1 MIFFDQRSFLV
12 FDFRQNCF
20 SLIVILK
27 KKRNKKFNFFPKPK
41 KMSDDDGDFGYG
53 YSSGEDP
60 ENKEDYEL
68 ENNFFEAD
76 DIKKTNP
83 KEAIERFETIILME
97 ESKGSEVKWKFKCL
111 LNIIQLKCRIQ
122 NFADLKDNITQIV
135 KIMNTVSRNDSN
147 EAISLI
153 LDSLTQVKESHDDL
167 GQQLMDHLSLN
178 LEAYEHLWLSAALK
192 LARIY
197 LKIGDFI
204 RLEAIIEAFK
214 TRCKTQQGLVDE
226 KKSGA
231 LLELYSIEIQICIAN
246 KDHQRMKGVYEK
258 TKNLSSAIVD
268 PKSMAII
275 KETSG
280 KLLMIEKKWKEST
293 EELVDAFKFYQEV
306 GNPQAKTVLKYLVL
320 AGMLSMS
327 EINIF
332 CGREARV
339 YKDDPEILAM
349 QEMRNAFELKDL
361 KRFDRILKDKTLK
374 IDQDEF
380 MKSFLDDL
388 MKVFN
393 SEKIISMI
401 VPYKTIKIE
410 YLAKELSEKEESV
423 VKNLSLLI
431 MEGKILGKIDKINGY
446 YENLEKPDLDEL
458 KKEEAMK
465 NWINTIQ
472 GL

>member
-1 MIFFDQRSFLV
+1 
-12 FDFRQNCF
+12 
-20 SLIVILK
+20 
-27 KKRNKKFNFFPKPK
+27 
-41 KMSDDDGDFGYG
+41 MSDDENFGYG
-53 YSSGEDP
+53 YDSGE
-60 ENKEDYEL
+60 ENQNNDDYEL
-68 ENNFFEAD
+68 ENSFFEAD

-83 KEAIERFETIILME
+83 KEAIERFETIIMME
-97 ESKGSEVKWKFKCL
+97 ESKGTEVQWKFKCL

-122 NFADLKDNITQIV
+122 SFDSLKDNITQII

-153 LDSLTQVKESHDDL
+153 IESLTQTKEINDSFA
-167 GQQLMDHLSLN
+167 QELMDHLSVS
-178 LEAYEHLWLSAALK
+178 LEIYEHLWLSASLK

-197 LKIGDFI
+197 LKIGDFN
-204 RLEAIIEAFK
+204 RLETIISSFK
-214 TRCKTQQGLVDE
+214 TRCKTQQGVVDE
-226 KKSGA
+226 KKSGS
-231 LLELYSIEIQICIAN
+231 LLELYSIEIQICIAT
-246 KDHQRMKGVYEK
+246 KDHQRMKEVYEK

-280 KLLMIEKKWKEST
+280 KLMMLEKKWKEST

-339 YKDDPEILAM
+339 YKDDPEIVGM
-349 QEMRNAFELKDL
+349 QEMRSAFEQKDL

-388 MKVFN
+388 TKVFN
-393 SEKIISMI
+393 SEKIISI
-401 VPYKTIKIE
+401 IAPYKTVKIQ
-410 YLAKELSEKEESV
+410 YLAKELAEKEESIIR
-423 VKNLSLLI
+423 NLTELI
-431 MEGKILGKIDKINGY
+431 LDGKISGKIDKIHGY
-446 YENLEKPDLDEL
+446 YENLEKIDVDEN
-458 KKEEAMK
+458 KKEEALK

-472 GL
+472 SL

>member
-1 MIFFDQRSFLV
+1 
-12 FDFRQNCF
+12 
-20 SLIVILK
+20 
-27 KKRNKKFNFFPKPK
+27 
-41 KMSDDDGDFGYG
+41 MSDDDGDFGYG
-53 YSSGEDP
+53 YDSQEDQP
-60 ENKEDYEL
+60 NNDDYEL

-83 KEAIERFETIILME
+83 KEAIERFETIIMME

-111 LNIIQLKCRIQ
+111 LNIIQLKCKVL
-122 NFADLKDNITQIV
+122 NFSEMRDNITQIV
-135 KIMNTVSRNDSN
+135 KIMHTVSRNDSN

-153 LDSLTQVKESHDDL
+153 LDGLTVLKETHEHDSLAQE
-167 GQQLMDHLSLN
+167 LMDHLLVSL
-178 LEAYEHLWLSAALK
+178 EPYEHLWLSAALK
-192 LARIY
+192 LAKIY
-197 LKIGDFI
+197 LKSGDFQ
-204 RLEAIIEAFK
+204 RLEKIIEAFK
-214 TRCKTQQGLVDE
+214 SRCKTQQGQVDE

-246 KDHQRMKGVYEK
+246 KDHQRMKNVYEK

-280 KLLMIEKKWKEST
+280 KLMMLEKKWKEST

-410 YLAKELSEKEESV
+410 YLARELSEKEESV
-423 VKNLSLLI
+423 IKNLSLLI
-431 MEGKILGKIDKINGY
+431 MEGKISGKIDKINGF
-446 YENLEKPDLDEL
+446 YENCEKVDPDEV
-458 KKEEAMK
+458 KKEEALK

>member
-1 MIFFDQRSFLV
+1 
-12 FDFRQNCF
+12 
-20 SLIVILK
+20 
-27 KKRNKKFNFFPKPK
+27 
-41 KMSDDDGDFGYG
+41 MSDDDGDFGYG
-53 YSSGEDP
+53 YDSQEDQP
-60 ENKEDYEL
+60 NNDDYEL

-83 KEAIERFETIILME
+83 KEAIERFETIIMME

-111 LNIIQLKCRIQ
+111 LNIIQLKCKVM
-122 NFADLKDNITQIV
+122 NFSEMRENITQIV
-135 KIMNTVSRNDSN
+135 KIMHTVSRNDSN

-153 LDSLTQVKESHDDL
+153 LDGLTALKETHEHDSLAQEM
-167 GQQLMDHLSLN
+167 MDHLLVSL
-178 LEAYEHLWLSAALK
+178 EPYEHLWLSAALK
-192 LARIY
+192 LAKIY
-197 LKIGDFI
+197 LKSGDFQ
-204 RLEAIIEAFK
+204 RLEKIIEAFK
-214 TRCKTQQGLVDE
+214 IRCKTQQGQVDE

-246 KDHQRMKGVYEK
+246 KDHQRMKNVYEK

-280 KLLMIEKKWKEST
+280 KLMMLEKKWKEST

-410 YLAKELSEKEESV
+410 YLARELSEKEESV
-423 VKNLSLLI
+423 IKNLSLLI
-431 MEGKILGKIDKINGY
+431 MEGKISGKIDKINGY
-446 YENLEKPDLDEL
+446 YENCEKVDPDEV
-458 KKEEAMK
+458 KKEEALK

>member
-1 MIFFDQRSFLV
+1 
-12 FDFRQNCF
+12 
-20 SLIVILK
+20 
-27 KKRNKKFNFFPKPK
+27 
-41 KMSDDDGDFGYG
+41 MSDDDGDFGYG
-53 YSSGEDP
+53 YDSQEDQP
-60 ENKEDYEL
+60 NNDDYEL

-76 DIKKTNP
+76 DMKKTNP
-83 KEAIERFETIILME
+83 KEAIERFETIIMME

-111 LNIIQLKCRIQ
+111 LNIIQLKCKVM
-122 NFADLKDNITQIV
+122 NFSEMRENITQIV
-135 KIMNTVSRNDSN
+135 KIMHTVSRNDSN

-153 LDSLTQVKESHDDL
+153 LDGLTALKETHEHDSLAQEM
-167 GQQLMDHLSLN
+167 MDHLLVSL
-178 LEAYEHLWLSAALK
+178 EPYEHLWLSAALK
-192 LARIY
+192 LAKIY
-197 LKIGDFI
+197 LKSGDFQ
-204 RLEAIIEAFK
+204 RLEKIIEAFK
-214 TRCKTQQGLVDE
+214 TRCKTQQGQVDE

-246 KDHQRMKGVYEK
+246 KDHQRMKNVYEK

-280 KLLMIEKKWKEST
+280 KLMMLEKKWKEST

-410 YLAKELSEKEESV
+410 YLARELSEKEESV
-423 VKNLSLLI
+423 IKNLSLLI
-431 MEGKILGKIDKINGY
+431 MEGKISGKIDKINGY
-446 YENLEKPDLDEL
+446 YENCEKEDPDEV
-458 KKEEAMK
+458 KKEEALK

>member
-1 MIFFDQRSFLV
+1 
-12 FDFRQNCF
+12 
-20 SLIVILK
+20 
-27 KKRNKKFNFFPKPK
+27 
-41 KMSDDDGDFGYG
+41 MSDSDGDFGYG
-53 YSSGEDP
+53 YSSGDEAQ
-60 ENKEDYEL
+60 NNEDYEL

-76 DIKKTNP
+76 DIKKSNP

-97 ESKGSEVKWKFKCL
+97 ESKGTEVKWKFKCL
-111 LNIIQLKCRIQ
+111 LNIIQLKCRVSI
-122 NFADLKDNITQIV
+122 FSELKENITQIV
-135 KIMNTVSRNDSN
+135 KIMNIVSRNDSN

-153 LDSLTQVKESHDDL
+153 LDSLTNLKEANDQVAQSL
-167 GQQLMDHLSLN
+167 IDHLSSV
-178 LEAYEHLWLSAALK
+178 LENYEHLWISAALK
-192 LARIY
+192 LARMY
-197 LKIGDFI
+197 LKYSDFP
-204 RLEAIIEAFK
+204 RLESVIEAFK
-214 TRCKTQQGLVDE
+214 GRCKTNQGLIDE

-231 LLELYSIEIQICIAN
+231 LLELYSIEIQISIAQ
-246 KDHQRMKGVYEK
+246 KDHQRTKTVYEK

-280 KLLMIEKKWKEST
+280 KLLMLEKKWKESS

-339 YKDDPEILAM
+339 YKDDPEIVAM
-349 QEMRNAFELKDL
+349 QEMRAAFEQKDL
-361 KRFDRILKDKTLK
+361 KLFDRILRDKTLK

-388 MKVFN
+388 LKVFN

-401 VPYKTIKIE
+401 IPYKTIRIN
-410 YLAKELSEKEESV
+410 YLARELNEKEDNIIKSLSV
-423 VKNLSLLI
+423 LI
-431 MEGKILGKIDKINGY
+431 MDGKISGKIDKINGF
-446 YENLEKPDLDEL
+446 YENREKADLDEV
-458 KKEEAMK
+458 KKEEALK
-465 NWINTIQ
+465 NWINIVQ
-472 GL
+472 SL